1 MAIAVDAANR
11 GRRRKLFQP
20 MTDLALHFLGVGN
33 ARALS
38 LGSSAAVLEMDG
50 APALLIDCGPA
61 TLDAFSAAY
70 RRLPPAVFIT
80 HAHLDHV
87 GGLEGLYYKL
97 ATGPA
102 VAPVKLY
109 VPVALIPTLQRR
121 LADYPNLLA
130 EGGSNFWDVFQL
142 VPVSE
147 CFWHRQLQL
156 TVFPVRHHQHMSA
169 FGLAL
174 EGLFLYSGDTRPI
187 PEILNRHAAR
197 GEWIFH
203 DCALHGNPSHTGLE
217 DLRRE
222 YKPEQLARMVLYH
235 YESPEAGRELAAQGL
250 RIARPGERFRLDHRP
265 KRMTPVA
272 HDARD
277 QAGDA
282 PTSPLPDAVGW

>member
-1 MAIAVDAANR
+1 
-11 GRRRKLFQP
+11 

-38 LGSSAAVLEMDG
+38 LGSSAAVLEAGG

-61 TLDAFSAAY
+61 TLDAFVAAY
-70 RRLPPAVFIT
+70 DRLPPALFIT
-80 HAHLDHV
+80 HAHLDHI

-97 ATGPA
+97 ATAAPA
-102 VAPVKLY
+102 MAPVKLY
-109 VPVALIPTLQRR
+109 VPVPLIDTLQRR

-147 CFWHRQLQL
+147 RFWHRELDF
-156 TVFPVRHHQHMSA
+156 TVFPVRHHRHLAA

-174 EGLFLYSGDTRPI
+174 EGVFLYSGDTRPI
-187 PEILNRHAAR
+187 PEIVNSYAAR

-203 DCALHGNPSHTGLE
+203 DCARQGNPSHTGVG
-217 DLRRE
+217 DLYRE

-235 YESPEAGRELAAQGL
+235 FESREAGAELAARGL
-250 RIARPGERFRLDHRP
+250 RIAHPGERFLLERRP
-265 KRMTPVA
+265 ARMSAVTTVQETPGA
-272 HDARD
+272 TDGQADA
-277 QAGDA
+277 
-282 PTSPLPDAVGW
+282 LPDAVGW